1 MPRPLT
7 LQERDLIVY
16 ILGQSSSSHGHFDLV
31 EEMNDGGMGSLRFV
45 GSADRRLGKCIGE
58 AEFDD
63 ADGVPVSVALN
74 IDQRG
79 ELYELDF
86 WKVDFSPLQRI
97 AALSD
102 LRPPTLVRHR
112 RSAEPASKP

>member
-7 LQERDLIVY
+7 SNERDLVAY
-16 ILGQSSSSHGHFDLV
+16 ILGQASPLSGHFGLV
-31 EEMNDGGMGSLRFV
+31 EEMNDSGMGSLRFV

-63 ADGVPVSVALN
+63 ADGVIVSVALN
-74 IDQRG
+74 VDQRG
-79 ELYELDF
+79 ELFELDL

-97 AALSD
+97 AAVAE
-102 LRPPTLVRHR
+102 LRPASGRHGT
-112 RSAEPASKP
+112 SV

>member
-7 LQERDLIVY
+7 TKERDLVIY
-16 ILGQSSSSHGHFDLV
+16 MLGQTSSVHGHFDLV

-45 GSADRRLGKCIGE
+45 GRADRRFGRCIGE

-74 IDQRG
+74 VDQYG
-79 ELYELDF
+79 ELFELDL
-86 WKVDFSPLQRI
+86 WKVDFSPLNRI
-97 AALSD
+97 AALD
-102 LRPPTLVRHR
+102 ELRRPHLGAQNLR
-112 RSAEPASKP
+112 

>member
-7 LQERDLIVY
+7 PNERDLIVY
-16 ILGQSSSSHGHFDLV
+16 ILGQSSSFYGDFDLV
-31 EEMNDGGMGSLRFV
+31 EDMNDGGMGSLRFM
-45 GSADRRLGKCIGE
+45 GSADRLWGKCIGE

-63 ADGVPVSVALN
+63 ADGVLVSVALN

-79 ELYELDF
+79 ELFELDL

-97 AALSD
+97 AALAE
-102 LRPPTLVRHR
+102 LRPPMSGR
-112 RSAEPASKP
+112 RGISE

>member
-7 LQERDLIVY
+7 SNERDLIAF
-16 ILGQSSSSHGHFDLV
+16 ILGQHSPLQVDLDLV

-45 GSADRRLGKCIGE
+45 GTADRRFGRCIGE

-74 IDQRG
+74 ADQHG
-79 ELYELDF
+79 MLFELDV

-97 AALSD
+97 AALSE
-102 LRPPTLVRHR
+102 LRSPNAGR
-112 RSAEPASKP
+112 RSP

>member
-7 LQERDLIVY
+7 PKERDLIVY
-16 ILGQSSSSHGHFDLV
+16 ILGQSSSSHGDFDLV
-31 EEMNDGGMGSLRFV
+31 EDMNDGGMGSLRFV
-45 GSADRRLGKCIGE
+45 GSADRQLGKCIGE

-74 IDQRG
+74 SDQCG
-79 ELYELDF
+79 ELFELDL

-97 AALSD
+97 APLD
-102 LRPPTLVRHR
+102 GLRLPTSGR
-112 RSAEPASKP
+112 RRTSK

>member
-7 LQERDLIVY
+7 SNERDLVAF
-16 ILGQSSSSHGHFDLV
+16 ILGHSSPLDGHFGLV

-63 ADGVPVSVALN
+63 ADGVTVSVALN
-74 IDQRG
+74 VDQRG
-79 ELYELDF
+79 ELFELDI
-86 WKVDFSPLQRI
+86 WKVNFSPLQRI
-97 AALSD
+97 ASQAEF
-102 LRPPTLVRHR
+102 RPVTGRHGT
-112 RSAEPASKP
+112 SV

>member
-1 MPRPLT
+1 MARPLT
-7 LQERDLIVY
+7 LKERDLVVF
-16 ILGQSSSSHGHFDLV
+16 ILGQSSPLHGHLNLV

-45 GSADRRLGKCIGE
+45 GSANRRLGACVGE

-63 ADGVPVSVALN
+63 ADGVTVSVALN

-79 ELYELDF
+79 ELFELDV

-97 AALSD
+97 AAFSE
-102 LRPPTLVRHR
+102 LRPTTWGRHKT
-112 RSAEPASKP
+112 SD